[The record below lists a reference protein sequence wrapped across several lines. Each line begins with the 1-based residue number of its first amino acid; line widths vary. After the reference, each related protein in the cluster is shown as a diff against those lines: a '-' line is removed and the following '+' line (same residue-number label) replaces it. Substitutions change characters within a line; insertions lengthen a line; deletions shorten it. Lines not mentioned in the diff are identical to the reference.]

1 VALLAGAIAGR
12 RSAAIAA
19 GAIVFTGG
27 YLLNVLAE
35 LSDALSFAK
44 DLSPYHH
51 GVGVDPLRNGWPAG
65 SFLLLT
71 ALAGLATA
79 AAVIAFGRRDI
90 G

>member
-1 VALLAGAIAGR
+1 MFA
-12 RSAAIAA
+12 
-19 GAIVFTGG
+19 GG

-35 LSDALSFAK
+35 LSDSLAFAD

-71 ALAGLATA
+71 ALAALATA
-79 AAVIAFGRRDI
+79 AAGMAFGRRDI
-90 G
+90 GTR